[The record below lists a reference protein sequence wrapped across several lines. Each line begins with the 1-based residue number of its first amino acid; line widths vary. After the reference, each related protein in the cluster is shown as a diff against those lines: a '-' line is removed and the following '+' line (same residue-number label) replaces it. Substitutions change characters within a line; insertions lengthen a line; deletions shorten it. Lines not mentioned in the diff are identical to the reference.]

1 MKHIRL
7 RLWIKCLFLLIIILV
22 GTYLYARYVEP
33 KNLKTNEYSIVNS
46 NIPSSFYGFK
56 IVEISDINYKVNNDK
71 NTLDKLAKEINLLK
85 PDIVILAGDL
95 FYKNINYTKEDYD
108 DIKNF
113 LNSID
118 YSTGKYAIKGE
129 NDLDSNWEDIIN
141 SSNFI
146 NLNDN
151 YDLIYS
157 NGNEPILLVGI
168 SSNYNNNHIKDT
180 IDEIYKKINI
190 DYKYSILILHEPD
203 FINYIDYSKFN
214 LILSGHSLNGEI
226 KLPFIGG
233 IIKNKYSNIYY
244 DEYYDLGNTKLYI
257 SSGIG
262 TNKHKVRLFNNP
274 SINFFRLRNK

>member
-190 DYKYSILILHEPD
+190 DYKYSILVLHEPD